1 MYGLKGMAA
10 YLEHAMRLGH
20 NDESIHRFMQNTIA
34 QITTKSLSAD
44 ELMY

>member
-20 NDESIHRFMQNTIA
+20 NDESIHRFNAEHHRTNYNKIF
-34 QITTKSLSAD
+34 IGR
-44 ELMY
+44 

>member
-20 NDESIHRFMQNTIA
+20 NDESISSFHAEHHRTKLQ
-34 QITTKSLSAD
+34 TKSFIG
-44 ELMY
+44 

>member
-34 QITTKSLSAD
+34 QIQQNLYR
-44 ELMY
+44 LMN